1 MVSEDVVVAADD
13 LRIQMGGLQQGLV
26 GVRAAALRGV
36 GDLVAFGVALAVALD
51 HDLVPPLIAACIDGW
66 RKELLVEADIPLG
79 FGGSRRVLDTIAK
92 VCVCRC
98 AQQRDCGGDEGSYTF
113 HWSSPVVALRLNA
126 AESK

>member
-1 MVSEDVVVAADD
+1 VM
-13 LRIQMGGLQQGLV
+13 RRR
-26 GVRAAALRGV
+26 VRAQVLHSAHDAALS
-36 GDLVAFGVALAVALD
+36 DLVVAFGVALAVALD

-79 FGGSRRVLDTIAK
+79 FGGRRRVLDAIAK
-92 VCVCRC
+92 VCVCRS
-98 AQQRDCGGDEGSYTF
+98 AQQRDCAGDEGRCTF